1 MWLKRD
7 AEMRLARAAMAVVL
21 VGCLSACGVAP
32 RHPALAEAEQGGRL
46 APLLPVRQ
54 FVANAER
61 VGGFVISPSGER
73 LLWSQTVGLDAGL
86 AVRSTDGAGATTTY
100 AVGNQ
105 GRGGG
110 YYNWL
115 PDSRHFIFS
124 KDEQGDENLRLFVQD
139 AEQTQLAPWV
149 LSPPRG
155 VRSFVVG
162 MGPEGSARFFVA
174 TNQRDKAS
182 FDLYEADA
190 AERTLREVAR
200 NDGLVLNWLIDTQGQ
215 LAGRVRQLER
225 ADGSDSVFEVPT
237 ADGQWRVMQTMGGFD
252 AFWVQ
257 RIDSQTR
264 RTWALSNLGRDKLAL
279 VELHLD
285 TGAQRVLAEHQRV
298 DLSYALFEG
307 RTGGPVGYGV
317 APGYP
322 EVHHLDPAQG
332 QALQTVVA
340 HALRDGQ
347 ISASPILAR
356 RSGGDSDG
364 RRVLLRVQGDFED
377 AELLWDRQS
386 GKVERLNT
394 RFADTEKT
402 LSPTVPFEFKSSDGR
417 AIAGYLIRPRGA
429 KGPVPLVVDIHG
441 GPWVRDHWSP
451 ATYNAR
457 QLLAN
462 RGYAVMQVN
471 YRGSSGYG
479 REHMWAAERQTN
491 GRVQQDIAEAV
502 QWAVDQGVADPQR
515 MAVFGASFGGFS
527 VLAQLAQKRHD
538 YRCGVNIVG
547 VANWARTM
555 ESWPAF
561 WRNRHYFTRTY
572 GDVNNPAERAE
583 MLRQSP
589 VSYLDQIQA
598 PLLVIHGANDIR
610 VLRQDSDDVVAS
622 LRQRGHP
629 VNYLLFDNEGHAISK
644 WRNRL
649 AMWREVEDFFAG
661 CLGGRSAGF
670 DYYQL
675 MPR

>member
-1 MWLKRD
+1 MQMTSVGRHG
-7 AEMRLARAAMAVVL
+7 ARAAMAVLL
-21 VGCLSACGVAP
+21 VGWLTACTTP
-32 RHPALAEAEQGGRL
+32 PQHPALLAAADAGAL

-54 FVANAER
+54 FVANVQR
-61 VGGFVISPSGER
+61 TGSFVISPDGER

-86 AVRSTDGAGATTTY
+86 AVRRVEAGGATITY

-110 YYNWL
+110 YYSWL
-115 PDSRHFIFS
+115 PDSRHFVFS
-124 KDEQGDENLRLFVQD
+124 KDEQGNENTRLFVQD
-139 AEQTQLAPWV
+139 AEQHQLAPWA

-162 MGPEGSARFFVA
+162 MGPQGSSRFFLA

-190 AERTLREVAR
+190 TSRSLREVAR
-200 NDGLVLNWLIDTQGQ
+200 NDGLVLHWLIDTQGQ
-215 LAGRVRQLER
+215 LAGRVRQLAR
-225 ADGSDSVFEVPT
+225 PDGSDSVFEVLAP
-237 ADGQWRVMQTMGGFD
+237 DGRWRVMQTMGGFD
-252 AFWVQ
+252 TFWVQ
-257 RIDSQTR
+257 RIDSQAR
-264 RTWALSNLGRDKLAL
+264 RAWALSNLGRDKLAL
-279 VELHLD
+279 VQVHLD
-285 TGAQRVLAEHQRV
+285 SGEEHVLAEHPQV
-298 DLSYALFEG
+298 DLSHALFQG
-307 RTGGPVGYGV
+307 RTGGPVGYVV

-322 EVHHLDPAQG
+322 EAQYLDAAYG
-332 QALQTVVA
+332 QAVQGAVA
-340 HALRDGQ
+340 RALSDGLIDAQ
-347 ISASPILAR
+347 PVLAR
-356 RSGGDSDG
+356 RSGGDASG
-364 RRVLLRVQGDFED
+364 RRVLIRSLSDFDD
-377 AELLWDRQS
+377 AELLWDRQT
-386 GKVERLNT
+386 GVVQRLNT

-402 LSPTVPFEFKSSDGR
+402 LSPTVPFEFKASDGR
-417 AIAGYLIRPRGA
+417 TIAGYLLRPRDV

-441 GPWVRDHWSP
+441 GPWVRDNWLP

-479 REHMWAAERQTN
+479 RDHLWAAERETN
-491 GRVQQDIAEAV
+491 GRLQQDIAQAV
-502 QWAVDQGVADPQR
+502 QWAVDQGQADPQR
-515 MAVFGASFGGFS
+515 LAVLGGSFGGFS
-527 VLAQLAQKRHD
+527 VLAQLAQKPHD

-547 VANWARTM
+547 VANWPRTM

-572 GDVNNPAERAE
+572 GDVNNPADRAE
-583 MLRQSP
+583 MLRNSP
-589 VSYLDQIQA
+589 VSYLDQISA

-610 VLRQDSDDVVAS
+610 VLRQDSDDVVAA
-622 LRQRGHP
+622 LRQRRHP
-629 VNYLLFDNEGHAISK
+629 VNYLLFSNEGHSISK

-649 AMWREVEDFFAG
+649 AMWREIEDFLAD

>member
-1 MWLKRD
+1 MWMTSVGRH
-7 AEMRLARAAMAVVL
+7 LARAACAMVL
-21 VGCLSACGVAP
+21 GSALTACTSPP
-32 RHPALAEAEQGGRL
+32 RHPALVTAADAGQL

-61 VGGFVISPSGER
+61 VGGFVMAPNGER
-73 LLWSQTVGLDAGL
+73 LLWSQTVGLDTGL
-86 AVRSTDGAGATTTY
+86 AVRRVDAAGATTTY

-105 GRGGG
+105 GRRGG

-115 PDSRHFIFS
+115 PDSRHFVFS
-124 KDEQGDENLRLFVQD
+124 KDEQGDENTRLFVQD
-139 AEQTQLAPWV
+139 AELSQLAPWA
-149 LSPPRG
+149 LSLPRD

-162 MGPEGSARFFVA
+162 MGPEGSARFFLA
-174 TNQRDKAS
+174 NNQRDKAS

-190 AERTLREVAR
+190 ASRTLREVSR
-200 NDGLVLNWLIDTQGQ
+200 NDGLVLHWLIDTQGQ
-215 LAGRVRQLER
+215 LAGRIRQLAR
-225 ADGSDSVFEVPT
+225 PDGSDSVFELLAP
-237 ADGQWRVMQTMGGFD
+237 DGRWRVVKTMGGFD
-252 AFWVQ
+252 TFWVQ
-257 RIDSQTR
+257 RIDTQAR
-264 RTWALSNLGRDKLAL
+264 RAWVLSNLGRDKLAL

-285 TGAQRVLAEHQRV
+285 TGAQQMLAEHPRV
-298 DLSYALFEG
+298 DLSQTLFEG
-307 RTGGPVGYGV
+307 RTGGPNGYVV

-322 EVHHLDPAQG
+322 EAHYLDTAYG
-332 QALQTVVA
+332 QAVQGAVA
-340 HALRDGQ
+340 RALSDGLINAQ
-347 ISASPILAR
+347 PVLAR
-356 RSGGDSDG
+356 RNGGDTVG
-364 RRVLLRVQGDFED
+364 RRVLLRSQSDFDD
-377 AELLWDRQS
+377 AELLWDRQT

-394 RFADTEKT
+394 RFVDTEKT
-402 LSPTVPFEFKSSDGR
+402 LSPSVPFEFTASDGR

-429 KGPVPLVVDIHG
+429 QRQVPLVVDIHG
-441 GPWVRDHWSP
+441 GPWVRDIWQP

-479 REHMWAAERQTN
+479 REHLWAAERETN
-491 GRVQQDIAEAV
+491 GRLQQDIAEAV
-502 QWAVDQGVADPQR
+502 QWAVDQGIADPESL
-515 MAVFGASFGGFS
+515 AVMGGSFGGFS
-527 VLAQLAQKRHD
+527 VLAQLAQKPHN
-538 YRCGVNIVG
+538 YRCGVNVVG
-547 VANWARTM
+547 VANWPRTM

-572 GDVNNPAERAE
+572 GDVDNPVDRAE
-583 MLRQSP
+583 MLRNSP
-589 VSYLDQIQA
+589 VTYLDQISA

-610 VLRQDSDDVVAS
+610 VLRQDSDDVVAA

-629 VNYLLFDNEGHAISK
+629 VDYLLFDNEGHSISK

-649 AMWREVEDFFAG
+649 AMWRGIEDFFAS